1 MMFMNVTD
9 LAGSLVTSCRP
20 QGRTQ
25 TRPDDRTRNAGVAV
39 RTADGVSLVAENYIN
54 AETKVFEQKMS
65 QHKHTRLTAFFR
77 DYPANRHQKGKTNLY
92 FTEARDSEWQWHQ
105 LGHMQV

>member
-1 MMFMNVTD
+1 MNVSD
-9 LAGSLVTSCRP
+9 LVGSLVTSCRP
-20 QGRTQ
+20 PGRTQ
-25 TRPDDRTRNAGVAV
+25 TRPDDRTWNAGVAV

-54 AETKVFEQKMS
+54 AEKRNVFEQKMS

-77 DYPANRHQKGKTNLY
+77 DYPLNRHQKGKTNLY
-92 FTEARDSEWQWHQ
+92 FTEVRDSEWQLRQ